1 MFKPVDRI
9 KQLIFIGENEQLDF
23 KQTIA
28 DAYKIAKTISAFANA
43 NGGRLLIG
51 VKDNK
56 SICGIKTDEE
66 KYMIDMA
73 ATMYCKPAV
82 AIEYIEHEIEKK
94 TILECIVI
102 ESETKPVFALD
113 IEKKWTIYCREND
126 KTHKAGLITFEILKQ
141 NNFLKAPASRYS
153 NLESDII
160 KILNLKEKNSLKDL
174 LELSNFK
181 KRTLIK
187 CLVNLVKLNLV
198 KINHHNE
205 IEYFSLIK

>member
-82 AIEYIEHEIEKK
+82 AIDYIEHEIEKK
-94 TILECIVI
+94 TILECFVI
-102 ESETKPVFALD
+102 KSETKPVFALD
-113 IEKKWTIYCREND
+113 LEKKLTVYCREND
-126 KTHKAGLITFEILKQ
+126 KTHKAGLVTLNILKQ
-141 NNFLKAPASRYS
+141 NDFTKSTASRYS

-160 KILNLKEKNSLKDL
+160 KILKLKEKVSLGEL
-174 LELSNFK
+174 LEVSSIK
-181 KRTLIK
+181 KKNLVK
-187 CLVNLVKLNLV
+187 CLVNLARLNLV

-205 IEYFSLIK
+205 IEYFSLLG